1 MYLLDT
7 NVISELRKGR
17 KGDPGVHQ
25 LLQLNEDQL
34 FIPVQVLGELQFG
47 IESLRLKGDLT
58 QSEQLRQWMATVL
71 ESFEGRILVFDQSCA
86 LLWGRLRGG
95 NDQNLID
102 KQIAA
107 IAIIYGL
114 IIVTRNVRHYE
125 NTGARMVNPFLADL
139 THGTSAH

>member
-17 KGDPGVHQ
+17 GGDPGVHR
-25 LLQLNEDQL
+25 LLQLKEDQL

-47 IESLRLKGDLT
+47 IESLRRKGDLT
-58 QSEQLRQWMATVL
+58 ESEQLQHWMATVL
-71 ESFEGRILVFDQSCA
+71 ESFDGRILAFDQSCA

-95 NDQNLID
+95 NDQSLVD

-107 IAIIYGL
+107 IAIVYGL
-114 IIVTRNVRHYE
+114 TIVSRNVRRYE
-125 NTGARMVNPFLADL
+125 STGAHVLNPYVADIK
-139 THGTSAH
+139 HGTSSH